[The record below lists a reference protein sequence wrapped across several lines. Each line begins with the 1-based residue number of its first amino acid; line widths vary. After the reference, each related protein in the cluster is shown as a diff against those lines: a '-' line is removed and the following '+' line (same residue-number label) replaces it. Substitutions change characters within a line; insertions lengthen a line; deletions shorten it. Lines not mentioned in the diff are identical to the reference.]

1 MKSQNVEAFASHD
14 LPTIRWDQTI
24 DEVALLMEKNHFSHF
39 AITDASGTVVGAI
52 SRRDISHAKMS
63 ERPGLMAQSRIYEF
77 MNYPALTVPFDVPL
91 EMAAAGMLEHNVSAL
106 LVSDEAGKISGII
119 TSDHLLAALIEI
131 LASSGPKK
139 RLESSPIVQE
149 LVREVQSAG
158 L

>member
-77 MNYPALTVPFDVPL
+77 MNY
-91 EMAAAGMLEHNVSAL
+91 NVSAL